1 MRPAQEGTAEPS
13 QTPIYDRLYAEYRRA
28 FRALP
33 GDRSGEDE
41 PNFRT
46 LGTGGYGGYGGTS
59 GFTYSRGWQ
68 AALPPGPRRG
78 L

>member
-1 MRPAQEGTAEPS
+1 MRPAQGGSAEPS

-28 FRALP
+28 FRTLP

-41 PNFRT
+41 LHFRSF
-46 LGTGGYGGYGGTS
+46 GVGGYAGGS
-59 GFTYSRGWQ
+59 GFTYPRAWQ
-68 AALPPGPRRG
+68 AALPPAPRRG